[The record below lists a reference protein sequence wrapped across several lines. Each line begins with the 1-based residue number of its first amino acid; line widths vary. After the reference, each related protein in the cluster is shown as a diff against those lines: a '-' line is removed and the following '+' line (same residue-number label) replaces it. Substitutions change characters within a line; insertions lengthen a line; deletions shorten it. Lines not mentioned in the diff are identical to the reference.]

1 MKEAIRA
8 RAYWNLRRKCWSI
21 MVKRKVIG
29 YASTILMRDVTFKVL
44 EKSRQ
49 RIISSKRK
57 NVHAFAEGII
67 IEQESEKP
75 YSLTKMI
82 TYNPYR
88 FGYFFDKHS
97 LEKVE
102 SNKLIYLGNKILF
115 GSNEKSNILK
125 QSV

>member
-1 MKEAIRA
+1 MAMKQAQKVK
-8 RAYWNLRRKCWSI
+8 AYWNLRRNCWSI
-21 MVKRKVIG
+21 MVKRKVVG
-29 YASTILMRDVTFKVL
+29 YASTLLMRDVTFKVS

-49 RIISSKRK
+49 RVISSKRK

-67 IEQESEKP
+67 VEQDSEKP

-97 LEKVE
+97 LQKVE
-102 SNKLIYLGNKILF
+102 SNKLIYLGNKLIF
-115 GSNEKSNILK
+115 GSNEKK
-125 QSV
+125 Q

>member
-1 MKEAIRA
+1 MKQAEKVK
-8 RAYWNLRRKCWSI
+8 AYWNLRRNCWSI

-29 YASTILMRDVTFKVL
+29 YASTLLMRDVTFKVS

-49 RIISSKRK
+49 RVISSKQK

-67 IEQESEKP
+67 VEQDSEKP

-97 LEKVE
+97 LQKVE
-102 SNKLIYLGNKILF
+102 SNKLIYLGNKLIF
-115 GSNEKSNILK
+115 GSNEKK
-125 QSV
+125 Q